1 MFAVDDVLRIQ
12 NSAVAEL
19 LTALCLKGS
28 DLGVRDPAALQ
39 YGGNLLDG
47 NCQRFRV
54 FALLM
59 LLDFVE
65 ELLMHCLHDF
75 HIEGVIQGA
84 AERCLEALPLLRCGE
99 GRFRMENGGDE
110 LMVYL
115 IRRPGIE
122 ERIIDVCG
130 PVIESGE
137 EEAQLRL

>member
-19 LTALCLKGS
+19 RTALCLKGS
-28 DLGVRDPAALQ
+28 DLGVRDPAVLQ
-39 YGGNLLDG
+39 YGSSNLLDG

-75 HIEGVIQGA
+75 HIEGVIQRA
-84 AERCLEALPLLRCGE
+84 AERCLEALPLLGGGE

-110 LMVYL
+110 
-115 IRRPGIE
+115 
-122 ERIIDVCG
+122 
-130 PVIESGE
+130 SGV
-137 EEAQLRL
+137 LV